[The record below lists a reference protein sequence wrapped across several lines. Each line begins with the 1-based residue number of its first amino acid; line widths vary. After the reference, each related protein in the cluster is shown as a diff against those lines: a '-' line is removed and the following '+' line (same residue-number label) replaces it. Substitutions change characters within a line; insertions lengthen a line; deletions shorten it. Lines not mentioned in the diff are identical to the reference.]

1 MKVAVLADI
10 HGNLEA
16 FLAVIADLRGRGAD
30 RVLCLGDSIGYGPDP
45 EEVVRQLRRHGC
57 LSVLGNHE
65 MALTDRRARQW
76 MNFQAAENNIATA
89 GLLSPESLAYCTTL
103 PKFLAFDQAYFV
115 HGYPPESVFLY
126 LNRQSDARVA
136 SLLAEATVPLFFL
149 GHTHMLQLVWREDGV
164 IRRRA
169 LGRERLALAPGQ
181 KYIVNAGSVGQ
192 PRDGDRHAKY
202 LLWDTMAASLEVL
215 FVAYDFR
222 TTMEKIKERGF
233 PAVYADRLG

>member
-16 FLAVIADLRGRGAD
+16 LLAVNADLRRRGAE
-30 RVLCLGDSIGYGPDP
+30 RVICLGDSIGYGPDP
-45 EEVVRQLRRHGC
+45 EEVVRQLRRLGAV
-57 LSVLGNHE
+57 SVLGNHE
-65 MALTDRRARQW
+65 MALTDRRARKW
-76 MNFQAAENNIATA
+76 MNFQAEENNIATE
-89 GLLSPESLAYCTTL
+89 GLLSPESLAYCTSL
-103 PKFLAFDQAYFV
+103 PKYLSCDQAYFV

-126 LNRQSDARVA
+126 LNRQPDARII
-136 SLLAEATVPLFFL
+136 SLLTAATASLFFL
-149 GHTHMLQLVWREDGV
+149 GHTHQLQLVWLEDGA

-192 PRDGDRHAKY
+192 PRDGDHHAKY
-202 LLWDTMAASLEVL
+202 LLWDTQAATLEVL

-222 TTMEKIKERGF
+222 TTIEKIKERGF
-233 PAVYADRLG
+233 PAAYAVRLG